1 MATKQIVIPD
11 IGDFEDVAIIDVY
24 IKVGT
29 TLSVE
34 DSVVALESE
43 KAVIDI
49 PSPFAG
55 KITKVLVKEGDLV
68 SKDTPVAEIEVAS
81 EGEQEADSKTSND
94 KTQEEEKGQE
104 GEPSSPAKKE
114 QKGEEA
120 GEEGETEAREKDTKG
135 KPEEPDQRGKE
146 GQQEPKHGQD
156 TKDLVNEQESGSV
169 FHATPSLRKY
179 ARELG
184 VELSKVEG
192 TGPHGRI
199 LHEDVQALVKKALS
213 GKGENASFG
222 KIELEDFSKYG
233 EVERQKISRIQKI
246 SGPHLQKSWQ
256 IIPHVTQYDEAD
268 VTELEAF
275 RKSLKAEMKKEQGSD
290 AVSISILSFIIK
302 AVTTALKRFPEMNAS
317 YDEDSKELILKR
329 YYHIGIAVDTP
340 EGLIVPVLKDADR
353 KSITEIATELVEI
366 SIRARDR
373 KLKPDDLAGGSFSI
387 SSLGGIGGTGFTP
400 IINPPQVAILGVAR
414 TVKKP
419 VWDGEGFVPRDILP
433 FSVAYD
439 HRVIDGA
446 MGVRFTT
453 YLASLLGDL
462 RRVLL

>member
-1 MATKQIVIPD
+1 MATKQILIPD
-11 IGDFEDVAIIDVY
+11 IGDFQDVAIIEVY
-24 IKVGT
+24 LKVGDT
-29 TLSVE
+29 VAVE

-49 PSPFAG
+49 PSLIAG
-55 KITKVLVKEGDLV
+55 KITKILVKEGDLV
-68 SKDTPVAEIEVAS
+68 SKDSPVAEVEVADS
-81 EGEQEADSKTSND
+81 AQEQERTDAAPPKKEEQKEQQKTEPE
-94 KTQEEEKGQE
+94 KQEEPTKKPVSVPEAKQE
-104 GEPSSPAKKE
+104 APKESPKA
-114 QKGEEA
+114 
-120 GEEGETEAREKDTKG
+120 
-135 KPEEPDQRGKE
+135 
-146 GQQEPKHGQD
+146 
-156 TKDLVNEQESGSV
+156 DLVNEQGPGSV
-169 FHATPSLRKY
+169 YHASPSLRKY

-184 VELSKVEG
+184 VELSKVTG
-192 TGPHGRI
+192 TGPNGRI
-199 LHEDVQALVKKALS
+199 VHEDVQALVKKALS
-213 GKGENASFG
+213 GKGGTASFG

-233 EVERQKISRIQKI
+233 VVERQKITRIQRI

-268 VTELEAF
+268 VTELEAL
-275 RKSLKAEMKKEQGSD
+275 RKTLKAEMKRDPD

-302 AVTTALKRFPEMNAS
+302 AVVAALMKFPELNAS
-317 YDEDSKELILKR
+317 FDEDSGELILKR

-340 EGLIVPVLKDADR
+340 EGLIVPVLKDADK
-353 KSITEIATELVEI
+353 KSITEIARELVSI
-366 SIRARDR
+366 SERARER

-400 IINPPQVAILGVAR
+400 LINPPQVAILGVAR
-414 TVKKP
+414 TATKP
-419 VWDGEGFVPRDILP
+419 VWNGETFEPREILP

-446 MGVRFTT
+446 QGVRFTT

>member
-1 MATKQIVIPD
+1 MATKQILIPD
-11 IGDFEDVAIIDVY
+11 IGDFQEVAIIDVY
-24 IKVGT
+24 IKVGDT
-29 TLSVE
+29 ISAE

-49 PSPFAG
+49 PSPFSG
-55 KITKVLVKEGDLV
+55 KVTKVLVKEGDLV
-68 SKDTPVAEIEVAS
+68 SKDSPVAEIEVAAEGKPKQEEKKAETAKAEPKEAPPAKEPTKEPEPPKQS
-81 EGEQEADSKTSND
+81 EPKEEKPEQKE
-94 KTQEEEKGQE
+94 TQEQG
-104 GEPSSPAKKE
+104 GPASE
-114 QKGEEA
+114 
-120 GEEGETEAREKDTKG
+120 
-135 KPEEPDQRGKE
+135 
-146 GQQEPKHGQD
+146 
-156 TKDLVNEQESGSV
+156 LVNEQASGAL

-184 VELSKVEG
+184 VDLSRVEG

-213 GKGENASFG
+213 GSSGVASVG

-233 EVERQKISRIQKI
+233 QVERKKLTRIQKI

-256 IIPHVTQYDEAD
+256 TIPHVTQFDEAD
-268 VTELEAF
+268 VTDLEIL
-275 RKSLKAEMKKEQGSD
+275 RKSLKAEMKKGDD
-290 AVSISILSFIIK
+290 AGSISILSFIIK
-302 AVTTALKRFPEMNAS
+302 AVVAALKKFPELNAS
-317 YDEDSKELILKR
+317 FDEDSGELILKR

-340 EGLIVPVLKDADR
+340 EGLIVPVLKDADK
-353 KSITEIATELVEI
+353 KSITEIARELVQI
-366 SIRARDR
+366 SERARDR
-373 KLKPDDLAGGSFSI
+373 KLKAEDLSGGSFSI
-387 SSLGGIGGTGFTP
+387 SSLGGIGGTAFTP

-414 TVKKP
+414 LAKKP
-419 VWDGEGFVPRDILP
+419 VWNGETFVPRDILP

-446 MGVRFTT
+446 LGVRFTT

>member
-1 MATKQIVIPD
+1 MATKQILIPD

-24 IKVGT
+24 IKVGD
-29 TLSVE
+29 TLEVE

-49 PSPFAG
+49 PCPYAG

-68 SKDTPVAEIEVAS
+68 SKDTPIAEIEVAS
-81 EGEQEADSKTSND
+81 EGED
-94 KTQEEEKGQE
+94 KDDE
-104 GEPSSPAKKE
+104 KE
-114 QKGEEA
+114 QKDA
-120 GEEGETEAREKDTKG
+120 ETEVKREKDSEAEAEQSKKEEEPKE
-135 KPEEPDQRGKE
+135 KPEEKPTQKPE
-146 GQQEPKHGQD
+146 QEKRKP
-156 TKDLVNEQESGSV
+156 TSELVNEQASGSV

-184 VELSKVEG
+184 VELSTVEG

-213 GKGENASFG
+213 GKGGPASFG

-233 EVERQKISRIQKI
+233 EVERKKLSRIQRI

-268 VTELEAF
+268 VTELEVL
-275 RKSLKAEMKKEQGSD
+275 RKSLKAEMKKSED
-290 AVSISILSFIIK
+290 PVNVSILSFIVL
-302 AVTTALKRFPEMNAS
+302 AVVAALKKFPEMNAS
-317 YDEDSKELILKR
+317 FDEESGELILKH

-340 EGLIVPVLKDADR
+340 EGLIVPVLKDADT
-353 KSITEIATELVEI
+353 KSVTDIARELVEI
-366 SIRARDR
+366 SSRARDR
-373 KLKPDDLAGGSFSI
+373 KLRPEDLSGGSFSI
-387 SSLGGIGGTGFTP
+387 SSLGGIGGTAFTP
-400 IINPPQVAILGVAR
+400 IINPPQVAILGIAR
-414 TVKKP
+414 SVKKP
-419 VWDGEGFVPRDILP
+419 VWDGETFVPRDILP

-446 MGVRFTT
+446 QGVRFTT